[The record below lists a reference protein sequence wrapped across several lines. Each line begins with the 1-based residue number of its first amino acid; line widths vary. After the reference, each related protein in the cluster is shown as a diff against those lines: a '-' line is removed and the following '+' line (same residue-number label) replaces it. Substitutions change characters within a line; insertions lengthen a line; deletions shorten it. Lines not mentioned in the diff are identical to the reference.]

1 MLFPIVC
8 GHAIL
13 FLTYCFWRKCYQWWK
28 WLHAYNSSKAFL
40 LWELSSMISVQ
51 DSFLASACLLH
62 HVGSL
67 SLRSHDS
74 YVYGTYIHVLGS
86 VPFPSTKYCGRLMK
100 EKVSYLPPPPS
111 PAKVNLGWLR
121 AGALVTR
128 PSSSWLSVLP
138 CHERGLWG
146 SSLPT
151 SYTHHM
157 TSISAAQKKQVSANS
172 SPILRSKE
180 MLEF

>member
-1 MLFPIVC
+1 
-8 GHAIL
+8 
-13 FLTYCFWRKCYQWWK
+13 
-28 WLHAYNSSKAFL
+28 
-40 LWELSSMISVQ
+40 MISVQ

-128 PSSSWLSVLP
+128 SSSSCFLFFPVMSEAYEEAACP
-138 CHERGLWG
+138 
-146 SSLPT
+146 PA
-151 SYTHHM
+151 TH
-157 TSISAAQKKQVSANS
+157 TT
-172 SPILRSKE
+172 
-180 MLEF
+180 